1 MPILSTENFKIDYT
15 EDGAGQ
21 TIILIHGSIS
31 NNQQWRLLVNS
42 LRDRFHVLAINLFGY
57 GQTSPWTGNS
67 NQTLYDQAKLVIELC
82 SEYKYPISI
91 VGHSFGGSV
100 GIKLAA
106 ILRDKILRMV
116 LLEPNPFYL
125 LNQHGR
131 VGAYNE
137 CLELRNC
144 IKKFGSKG
152 EWVKV
157 AEKFAD
163 YFLAD
168 HSWESMP
175 EKHRQTFINRLPPNF
190 HEWDAVLNEE
200 TTSSDLMDISAKT
213 LVVSGSNTRR
223 IFSEIAEILSKEC
236 PNWAFA
242 ELANVGH
249 AAPITHTAKIN
260 KVIEEFID
268 GNQ

>member
-1 MPILSTENFKIDYT
+1 M
-15 EDGAGQ
+15 
-21 TIILIHGSIS
+21 
-31 NNQQWRLLVNS
+31 
-42 LRDRFHVLAINLFGY
+42 
-57 GQTSPWTGNS
+57 
-67 NQTLYDQAKLVIELC
+67 
-82 SEYKYPISI
+82 
-91 VGHSFGGSV
+91 
-100 GIKLAA
+100 
-106 ILRDKILRMV
+106 
-116 LLEPNPFYL
+116 
-125 LNQHGR
+125 
-131 VGAYNE
+131 
-137 CLELRNC
+137 RNC

-168 HSWESMP
+168 HSWEGMS
-175 EKHRQTFINRLPPNF
+175 EKHRQTFIDRLPPNF

-223 IFSEIAEILSKEC
+223 IFSEIAELLSKVC

>member
-15 EDGAGQ
+15 EDGVGQ
-21 TIILIHGSIS
+21 TIILIHSSIS

-100 GIKLAA
+100 GIKLAT

-125 LNQHGR
+125 LNHH
-131 VGAYNE
+131 
-137 CLELRNC
+137 
-144 IKKFGSKG
+144 
-152 EWVKV
+152 
-157 AEKFAD
+157 D
-163 YFLAD
+163 
-168 HSWESMP
+168 
-175 EKHRQTFINRLPPNF
+175 
-190 HEWDAVLNEE
+190 
-200 TTSSDLMDISAKT
+200 
-213 LVVSGSNTRR
+213 R
-223 IFSEIAEILSKEC
+223 IG
-236 PNWAFA
+236 
-242 ELANVGH
+242 VY
-249 AAPITHTAKIN
+249 
-260 KVIEEFID
+260 
-268 GNQ
+268 